1 MRLAQVA
8 RSTISNSSISSS
20 HSKSSKDS
28 PKYHPLNKPL
38 LSDFDTILTP
48 KKLITKNK

>member
-1 MRLAQVA
+1 MKLTHVA
-8 RSTISNSSISSS
+8 RSRISNSSISSS
-20 HSKSSKDS
+20 ISKSSKDS
-28 PKYHPLNKPL
+28 SKSPPLNKPL